1 MGTEDIFCTKASSLS
16 VHEHVQSSDAFR
28 DILFEVRELSCHL
41 LLSNVSTMMV
51 LLFLQWQ
58 MNSAFGMQIE
68 DKCLF
73 LYRPLY
79 RILVVWELWLV
90 QLQEKELWL

>member
-1 MGTEDIFCTKASSLS
+1 MGTEDIFCTEASSLS

-68 DKCLF
+68 DK
-73 LYRPLY
+73 
-79 RILVVWELWLV
+79 
-90 QLQEKELWL
+90 